1 MGRYEAPQPEVPV
14 QRNREIWRKDQ
25 LKGREEAELLCAS
38 IGLECPGQVPSLAG
52 SWTYRVGDKG
62 MEGGFF
68 FFEGGFFDSK
78 VLLIVNEISEL
89 ENKKHEERASRNK
102 ILHT

>member
-52 SWTYRVGDKG
+52 SWTYRVGDKD
-62 MEGGFF
+62 M
-68 FFEGGFFDSK
+68 EGGFFDSEI
-78 VLLIVNEISEL
+78 LLIVNEISEL
-89 ENKKHEERASRNK
+89 ENKEQEETASRNK
-102 ILHT
+102 ILYT

>member
-1 MGRYEAPQPEVPV
+1 VGSYEAPQPEVPV

-52 SWTYRVGDKG
+52 SWTYRVGDKD
-62 MEGGFF
+62 MEGGC
-68 FFEGGFFDSK
+68 FDSK
-78 VLLIVNEISEL
+78 ILLIVNEISEL
-89 ENKKHEERASRNK
+89 ENKEQEERASRNK
-102 ILHT
+102 ILCT